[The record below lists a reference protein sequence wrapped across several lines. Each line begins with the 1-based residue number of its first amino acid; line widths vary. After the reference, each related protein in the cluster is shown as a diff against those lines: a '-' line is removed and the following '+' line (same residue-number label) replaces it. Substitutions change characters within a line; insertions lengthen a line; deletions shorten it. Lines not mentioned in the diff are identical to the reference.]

1 MEYNLPELSYKYNEL
16 EPFIDE
22 TTMGFHFEKHHAGYT
37 QKLNAAIQQS
47 PELADVRVEDM
58 LKDLNKLP
66 ENVRDTI
73 KNNGGGYVNHNLFWS
88 ILAPSGV
95 MMSERMKSLLE
106 SNFDSIESFK
116 EKFSAAAA
124 NRFGSGW
131 AWLCKTDDGNL
142 VINSTPNQD
151 NPISIGLK
159 PILGLDVWEHAYYL
173 KYQNK
178 RPDYIENFY
187 NVINWNK
194 VEALYDSE

>member
-22 TTMGFHFEKHHAGYT
+22 TTMSFHYEKHHAGYT

-58 LKDLNKLP
+58 LKDLNNLP

-106 SNFDSIESFK
+106 SNFDSVESFK